1 MLDIVDRLPELYD
14 EPFGDSSAIPTHL
27 ISKIA
32 KEHVSVALSGD
43 GGDET
48 FIGYSKYG
56 ALNHILS
63 LSDGK
68 RRILREIFSRVTRT
82 I

>member
-1 MLDIVDRLPELYD
+1 MMQASSCERYQQTISVQSISEYYCSNSDMSRYSRSDFQSSYD

-43 GGDET
+43 G
-48 FIGYSKYG
+48 
-56 ALNHILS
+56 
-63 LSDGK
+63 
-68 RRILREIFSRVTRT
+68 R
-82 I
+82 